1 MRATDLIRSVLCVI
15 DQIENKQETIPAQA
29 SIEVQVP
36 AADVNLP
43 GEPKQELEP
52 GFKQIFDLL
61 SGRRQGQYAN
71 SPTETVAGI
80 DSVTKDAGAEGWNGT
95 KHPAD
100 LRVKDPSM
108 YPNSQ
113 LGS

>member
-15 DQIENKQETIPAQA
+15 DQIEAKEQQAEIPAQA
-29 SIEVQVP
+29 TIAVSVPPEQVSSSP
-36 AADVNLP
+36 IV
-43 GEPKQELEP
+43 EP

-61 SGRRQGQYAN
+61 ANRRHGQYAN

-80 DSVTKDAGAEGWNGT
+80 NSVTKDAGGEGWNGP

>member
-15 DQIENKQETIPAQA
+15 DQIEQKEQQAEIPASA
-29 SIEVQVP
+29 TISVSVPPEEVHQ
-36 AADVNLP
+36 ADVV
-43 GEPKQELEP
+43 EP

-61 SGRRQGQYAN
+61 SGRRHGQYAN

-113 LGS
+113 LGSQ

>member
-15 DQIENKQETIPAQA
+15 DQIEQKEQQAEIPAQA
-29 SIEVQVP
+29 TIAVTVPSEEV
-36 AADVNLP
+36 ADSPIV
-43 GEPKQELEP
+43 EP

-61 SGRRQGQYAN
+61 SGRRNGQYAN

-80 DSVTKDAGAEGWNGT
+80 DSVTTDAGAEGWNGT

-113 LGS
+113 MGS

>member
-15 DQIENKQETIPAQA
+15 DQIENKQEIPAQA
-29 SIEVQVP
+29 SIAVTVPTDEV
-36 AADVNLP
+36 P
-43 GEPKQELEP
+43 GDPKQELEP

-61 SGRRQGQYAN
+61 AGRRGGQYAN
-71 SPTETVAGI
+71 SPTETVAEI
-80 DSVTKDAGAEGWNGT
+80 DSVTKDAGTEGWNGT

>member
-15 DQIENKQETIPAQA
+15 DQIEQKEQQAEIPAQA
-29 SIEVQVP
+29 TIAVSVPPEEVPSSPIV
-36 AADVNLP
+36 
-43 GEPKQELEP
+43 EP

-61 SGRRQGQYAN
+61 NGRRHGQYAN
-71 SPTETVAGI
+71 SPTETVAGV
-80 DSVTKDAGAEGWNGT
+80 DSVTKDAGGEGWNGP

-113 LGS
+113 AGSQ

>member
-15 DQIENKQETIPAQA
+15 DQIEQKEQQAEIPAQA
-29 SIEVQVP
+29 TIAVSVP
-36 AADVNLP
+36 AEEVPDSPVV
-43 GEPKQELEP
+43 EP

-61 SGRRQGQYAN
+61 SGRRNGQYAN

-80 DSVTKDAGAEGWNGT
+80 DSVTKDAGAEGWNGV

-113 LGS
+113 MGS